1 MEAMKERNAFQAHK
15 SAIRSACFS
24 GDGSMIAHTSE
35 DKAVE
40 LWNART
46 GQEILSLSL
55 AEDPAK
61 LVRIVA
67 GDKALLTVSVSGILR
82 TWPIDPLGH
91 LNQRGFR
98 PLVEDERREFGISG
112 DASK

>member
-1 MEAMKERNAFQAHK
+1 
-15 SAIRSACFS
+15 
-24 GDGSMIAHTSE
+24 
-35 DKAVE
+35 VE
-40 LWNART
+40 LWNTQT

-67 GDKALLTVSVSGILR
+67 GDKALLTVSSNGMLR

-91 LNQRGFR
+91 LKQRGFR

-112 DASK
+112 DVSK